1 MTCALGLFLYDIYF
15 QNPHWFILP
24 HKISMIGLW
33 FCKCV
38 GISCGW
44 FLRYIYFWILIGFI
58 KTLKNQHL
66 FRVGN
71 ELRRYVNGLL
81 SNWMIVERLFV
92 ELGGRLM
99 LKLAKLWGK
108 NKVLDIILWFMYVYI
123 YIYIY
128 IYILAWR
135 Q

>member
-1 MTCALGLFLYDIYF
+1 MWL
-15 QNPHWFILP
+15 
-24 HKISMIGLW
+24 ISP
-33 FCKCV
+33 
-38 GISCGW
+38 
-44 FLRYIYFWILIGFI
+44 IYFWILIGFI

-123 YIYIY
+123 YIYPCMETI
-128 IYILAWR
+128 IKKL
-135 Q
+135 